1 MIELYSAL
9 QSYPSNSQFNVF
21 SLQSILLNLNLHSP
35 FLFSGCIFGL
45 LGSSGSGKTT
55 LLRLVL
61 GRLEPRKGAIKVFG
75 VQPATARSNI
85 PGPGVGYMPQETALF
100 NEFTITE
107 ILYYFGIL
115 YHMDLCKIQERIQHL
130 KELLNLPQK
139 ERLIGQLSGGQQRLV
154 SMAVTMFH
162 KPPLLI
168 LDEPTVGVDSILRC
182 RIWEYLEDICKN
194 DGLFLFSTNPTTFS
208 PLPSVLE

>member
-1 MIELYSAL
+1 M
-9 QSYPSNSQFNVF
+9 
-21 SLQSILLNLNLHSP
+21 QSI
-35 FLFSGCIFGL
+35 GRIFGL
-45 LGSSGSGKTT
+45 LGSSGCGKTT

-61 GRLEPRKGAIKVFG
+61 GRLQPKKGSIRVFG
-75 VQPATARSNI
+75 VRPGSSRSNI

-107 ILYYFGIL
+107 ILYYFGVL
-115 YHMDLCKIQERIQHL
+115 YHIDLTKIHERIKHL

-139 ERLIGQLSGGQQRLV
+139 ERLIGTLSGGQQRLV

-168 LDEPTVGVDSILRC
+168 LDEPTVGVDSLLRC
-182 RIWEYLEDICKN
+182 RIWEYLEDICKT
-194 DGLFLFSTNPTTFS
+194 DG
-208 PLPSVLE
+208 